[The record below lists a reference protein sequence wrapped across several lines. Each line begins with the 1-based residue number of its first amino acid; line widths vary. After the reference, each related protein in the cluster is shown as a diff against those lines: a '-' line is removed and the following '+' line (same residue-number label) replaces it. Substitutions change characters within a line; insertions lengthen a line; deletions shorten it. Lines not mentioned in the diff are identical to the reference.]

1 MECNARHL
9 LPPPL
14 AAARLHSPP
23 RHGSQQHAVQPR
35 GAMLW
40 PERATSLQS
49 CSSRPLAM
57 AVSAQ
62 WGGAQAS
69 QAALARLRCF
79 VARAF
84 REGAPP
90 ISLASAVKKFQT
102 VVPCGRLCAQR
113 PTSTHTG
120 GRFLPSTTGVG
131 SRSRA
136 NLRCATERSRADR
149 RGPQCARTCC
159 GGAQLRPACAAV
171 LPDANARTFH
181 RQHVGATCA
190 AVACCTTG
198 GRRIA
203 CDAERCMTG
212 VCRMQAAHHQQPVG
226 ANCCECVGESAV
238 HNAVVAHR

>member
-1 MECNARHL
+1 MQLSAFG
-9 LPPPL
+9 
-14 AAARLHSPP
+14 
-23 RHGSQQHAVQPR
+23 HGCVRAV
-35 GAMLW
+35 GW
-40 PERATSLQS
+40 STSV
-49 CSSRPLAM
+49 SSGP
-57 AVSAQ
+57 
-62 WGGAQAS
+62 GP
-69 QAALARLRCF
+69 AALLCCAR
-79 VARAF
+79 V

-120 GRFLPSTTGVG
+120 GRFLPSNTGVG

-136 NLRCATERSRADR
+136 NLRCAARPSGAERSGSG
-149 RGPQCARTCC
+149 GPQCARTCC

-181 RQHVGATCA
+181 RQRVGATCA

-198 GRRIA
+198 GRRIP

-212 VCRMQAAHHQQPVG
+212 VCSTQAAHHQQPVG
-226 ANCCECVGESAV
+226 ANCCECVSESAV
-238 HNAVVAHR
+238 HNAVVAHHTPPLVGRVRA